1 MRSCACDLLGVIH
14 KRLLLPACLTQLCIM
29 SCFIEQV
36 LELIV
41 TLHVVIMS
49 RKCYM
54 LMDGGKNISVVVC
67 HYGIHESGGH
77 LSRNIKMNVGEA

>member
-29 SCFIEQV
+29 SCFMEQV

-41 TLHVVIMS
+41 TPRVVIMS
-49 RKCYM
+49 RKCCM
-54 LMDGGKNISVVVC
+54 LMGGGKNISVVATMGYMSQEVIC
-67 HYGIHESGGH
+67 QEI
-77 LSRNIKMNVGEA
+77 LTL